1 MKIVELVNKL
11 SLPITNEESDVLGQF
26 QETPEI
32 RKAEFNEREQELG
45 NSLVNKDILL
55 RHKNEEGRIIYKR
68 RKGIKC
74 C

>member
-1 MKIVELVNKL
+1 MKIIELVNKV

-32 RKAEFNEREQELG
+32 RKAEFNEREQELA

-68 RKGIKC
+68 RKGIN
-74 C
+74 

>member
-32 RKAEFNEREQELG
+32 RKAKFNEREQELA

-68 RKGIKC
+68 RKGIN
-74 C
+74 

>member
-32 RKAEFNEREQELG
+32 RKAEFNEKEQELA

-68 RKGIKC
+68 RKGIN
-74 C
+74 

>member
-32 RKAEFNEREQELG
+32 RKAKFNEREQELA

-55 RHKNEEGRIIYKR
+55 RHTNEEGRIIYKR
-68 RKGIKC
+68 RKGIN
-74 C
+74 

>member
-32 RKAEFNEREQELG
+32 RKSKFNEREQELA

-55 RHKNEEGRIIYKR
+55 RHTNEEGRIT
-68 RKGIKC
+68 
-74 C
+74 

>member
-32 RKAEFNEREQELG
+32 RKAEFNEREQELA

-68 RKGIKC
+68 RKGIN
-74 C
+74 

>member
-32 RKAEFNEREQELG
+32 RKAEFNEREQELA

-68 RKGIKC
+68 RKGIS
-74 C
+74 